1 MSNPADK
8 KNPAL
13 MIAKVG
19 IMAALSY
26 LAFTFVQIKISMG
39 GDFSSF
45 HLGNTFCVLAAL
57 LFGGIPGGIAGA
69 IGMTIGDL
77 LDPVYITSAPKTF
90 VLKLLIG
97 VITGLVAHKIGK
109 ISQRSS
115 DGHTQ
120 DSRHVLLWTVLG
132 SSAGMLFNV
141 IAEPVVSYFYK
152 RYILG
157 VDAEASAVLA
167 KLQSLT
173 TFVNA
178 VLTVIIAVA
187 LYSALRPAMIRT
199 GLFDFNVGIK
209 SKSQKKEVK
218 ADKD

>member
-8 KNPAL
+8 RNPAL

-26 LAFTFVQIKISMG
+26 LAFTFIQFKIPAG
-39 GDFSSF
+39 GDYTSF

-90 VLKLLIG
+90 ILKLLIG

-109 ISQRSS
+109 ISLRDS
-115 DGHTQ
+115 DGKMQ
-120 DSRHVLLWTVLG
+120 QSKHVFTWTVIG

-152 RYILG
+152 RYVLG
-157 VDAEASAVLA
+157 VDAKASAILA

-178 VLTVIIAVA
+178 ILTVIIAVA
-187 LYSALRPAMIRT
+187 LYAALRPAMIRT
-199 GLFDFNVGIK
+199 GLFDYNIGIK
-209 SKSQKKEVK
+209 SEGKK
-218 ADKD
+218 A

>member
-1 MSNPADK
+1 MTNPNDK
-8 KNPAL
+8 RNPAL
-13 MIAKVG
+13 MIAKIG

-26 LAFTFVQIKISMG
+26 LAFTFVQIKISAG
-39 GDFSSF
+39 GDFTSF

-57 LFGGIPGGIAGA
+57 LFGGLPGGAAGA

-90 VLKLLIG
+90 ILKLLIG
-97 VITGLVAHKIGK
+97 VITGLVAHKVGR
-109 ISQRSS
+109 ISMRTPE
-115 DGHTQ
+115 GHTQ
-120 DSRHVLLWTVLG
+120 KPRHIFIWTLLG

-141 IAEPVVSYFYK
+141 IAEPVVSYLYK

-157 VDAEASAVLA
+157 VDAEASAILA
-167 KLQSLT
+167 KFQSLT

-187 LYSALRPAMIRT
+187 LYTALRPAMTKT
-199 GLFDFNVGIK
+199 GLFDYNVGIK
-209 SKSQKKEVK
+209 GKKLK
-218 ADKD
+218 AVRD

>member
-1 MSNPADK
+1 MSNPKDK
-8 KNPAL
+8 NNPAL

-26 LAFTFVQIKISMG
+26 LAFTFIQIKIPAG
-39 GDFSSF
+39 PDFTSF

-57 LFGGIPGGIAGA
+57 LFGGLPGGIAGA

-90 VLKLLIG
+90 LLKLCIG
-97 VITGLVAHKIGK
+97 LVAGLVAHRIGK
-109 ISQRSS
+109 ISLRDA

-120 DSRHVLLWTVLG
+120 KPRHVFLWTVLG

-152 RYILG
+152 RYLLG
-157 VDAEASAVLA
+157 VDANASAILA
-167 KLQSLT
+167 KFQSLT

-187 LYSALRPAMIRT
+187 LYTALRPALVRT
-199 GLFDFNVGIK
+199 GLFDYNVGIK
-209 SKSQKKEVK
+209 SKKQKASKE
-218 ADKD
+218 

>member
-1 MSNPADK
+1 MINPADK
-8 KNPAL
+8 KNSAL

-26 LAFTFVQIKISMG
+26 LAFTFIQFKIPVG
-39 GDFSSF
+39 GDFTSF

-57 LFGGIPGGIAGA
+57 LFGGLPGGVAGA
-69 IGMTIGDL
+69 IGMTVGDL

-97 VITGLVAHKIGK
+97 VITGLVAHRIGK
-109 ISQRSS
+109 ISLRAS

-120 DSRHVLLWTVLG
+120 PPKHVFLWTVLG

-141 IAEPVVSYFYK
+141 IAEPIVSYFYK

-157 VDAEASAVLA
+157 VDAQASALLA
-167 KLQSLT
+167 KFQSLT

-178 VLTVIIAVA
+178 LLTVVIAVA
-187 LYSALRPAMIRT
+187 LYAALRPALIKT
-199 GLFDFNVGIK
+199 GLFDYNVGCGK
-209 SKSQKKEVK
+209 GK
-218 ADKD
+218 

>member
-1 MSNPADK
+1 MSNFNDK

-26 LAFTFVQIKISMG
+26 LAFTFIQIKIPAG
-39 GDFSSF
+39 PDFTSF

-57 LFGGIPGGIAGA
+57 LFGGVPGGIAGA

-90 VLKLLIG
+90 LLKLLIG
-97 VITGLVAHKIGK
+97 VIAGLVAHKIGK
-109 ISQRSS
+109 ISLRTSE
-115 DGHTQ
+115 GHTQ
-120 DSRHVLLWTVLG
+120 PAKHVFLWSLLG

-157 VDAEASAVLA
+157 VDAEASAILA

-178 VLTVIIAVA
+178 ILTVIIAVA
-187 LYSALRPAMIRT
+187 LYHALRPALIKA
-199 GLFDFNVGIK
+199 GLFDYNVGIRNK
-209 SKSQKKEVK
+209 SIDKK
-218 ADKD
+218 

>member
-1 MSNPADK
+1 MINPNDK

-26 LAFTFVQIKISMG
+26 LAFTFIQFKIPAG
-39 GDFSSF
+39 GDYTSF

-57 LFGGIPGGIAGA
+57 LFGGLPGGIAGA

-97 VITGLVAHKIGK
+97 VFTGLVAHKIGK
-109 ISQRSS
+109 MSLRTPEGRLQ
-115 DGHTQ
+115 Q
-120 DSRHVLLWTVLG
+120 PKHVFLWTVLG
-132 SSAGMLFNV
+132 SSAGMMFNV

-157 VDAEASAVLA
+157 VDAEASAILA

-178 VLTVIIAVA
+178 ILSVIIAVA
-187 LYSALRPAMIRT
+187 LYAALRPAMIRT
-199 GLFDFNVGIK
+199 GLFDYNIGFKAK
-209 SKSQKKEVK
+209 SKKQ
-218 ADKD
+218 

>member
-26 LAFTFVQIKISMG
+26 LAFTFVQIKISTG
-39 GDFSSF
+39 ADFTSF

-57 LFGGIPGGIAGA
+57 L
-69 IGMTIGDL
+69 
-77 LDPVYITSAPKTF
+77 VYITSAPKTF
-90 VLKLLIG
+90 ILKLCIG
-97 VITGLVAHKIGK
+97 LITGLVAHRIGK
-109 ISQRSS
+109 ITLRDS

-120 DSRHVLLWTVLG
+120 KPKHVFLWTVLG

-141 IAEPVVSYFYK
+141 IAEPVLSYFYK

-157 VDAEASAVLA
+157 VDAEASAILA
-167 KLQSLT
+167 KFQSLT

-178 VLTVIIAVA
+178 ILTVIIAVA
-187 LYSALRPAMIRT
+187 LYTALRPALVRT
-199 GLFDFNVGIK
+199 GLFDYNVGIK
-209 SKSQKKEVK
+209 NKKLKASKE
-218 ADKD
+218 

>member
-19 IMAALSY
+19 IMAAL
-26 LAFTFVQIKISMG
+26 
-39 GDFSSF
+39 
-45 HLGNTFCVLAAL
+45 
-57 LFGGIPGGIAGA
+57 LFGGLPGGIAGA

-90 VLKLLIG
+90 ILKLCIG
-97 VITGLVAHKIGK
+97 LITGLVAHRIGK
-109 ISQRSS
+109 ITLRDS
-115 DGHTQ
+115 DGQ
-120 DSRHVLLWTVLG
+120 SQQPKHVLLWTVLG

-141 IAEPVVSYFYK
+141 IAEPVLSYFYK

-157 VDAEASAVLA
+157 VDAEASAILA
-167 KLQSLT
+167 KFQSLT

-178 VLTVIIAVA
+178 ILTVIIAVA
-187 LYSALRPAMIRT
+187 LYTALRPALIRT
-199 GLFDFNVGIK
+199 GLFDYNVGIK
-209 SKSQKKEVK
+209 SKSKKQ
-218 ADKD
+218 

>member
-1 MSNPADK
+1 MSNPKDK
-8 KNPAL
+8 NNPAL

-26 LAFTFVQIKISMG
+26 LAFTFIQIKIPAG
-39 GDFSSF
+39 PDFTSF

-57 LFGGIPGGIAGA
+57 LFGGLPGGIAGA

-90 VLKLLIG
+90 LLKLCIG
-97 VITGLVAHKIGK
+97 LVAGLVAHRIGK
-109 ISQRSS
+109 ISLRDA

-120 DSRHVLLWTVLG
+120 KPRHVFLWTVLG

-152 RYILG
+152 RYLLG
-157 VDAEASAVLA
+157 VDANASAILA
-167 KLQSLT
+167 KFQSLT

-187 LYSALRPAMIRT
+187 LYTALRPALVRT
-199 GLFDFNVGIK
+199 VRL
-209 SKSQKKEVK
+209 
-218 ADKD
+218 

>member
-1 MSNPADK
+1 MSNPNDK
-8 KNPAL
+8 RNPAL
-13 MIAKVG
+13 LVAKVG

-26 LAFTFVQIKISMG
+26 LAFTFLQIKIAFG
-39 GDFSSF
+39 GEISSF

-57 LFGGIPGGIAGA
+57 LFGGLPGGLAGA

-90 VLKLLIG
+90 LLKLLIG
-97 VITGLVAHKIGK
+97 VITGLVAHRIGK
-109 ISQRSS
+109 ISSRTPEGQ
-115 DGHTQ
+115 TQ
-120 DSRHVLLWTVLG
+120 PARHVLLWTILS
-132 SSAGMLFNV
+132 SSAGMFFNV
-141 IAEPVVSYFYK
+141 VAEPVVSYFYK

-157 VDAEASAVLA
+157 VDADAAAILA

-187 LYSALRPAMIRT
+187 LYAALRPAMIRT
-199 GLFDFNVGIK
+199 GLFDYNIGIRN
-209 SKSQKKEVK
+209 SKLKISKE
-218 ADKD
+218 

>member
-13 MIAKVG
+13 LIAKVG

-26 LAFTFVQIKISMG
+26 LAFTFVQIKISAG
-39 GDFSSF
+39 GDFTSF

-57 LFGGIPGGIAGA
+57 LFGGVPGGIAGA

-90 VLKLLIG
+90 ILKFCIG
-97 VITGLVAHKIGK
+97 LITGLVAHKIGK
-109 ISQRSS
+109 ITLKTEE
-115 DGHTQ
+115 GHTQ
-120 DSRHVLLWTVLG
+120 SSKHVFLWTLLG

-141 IAEPVVSYFYK
+141 IAEPVLSYFYK

-157 VDAEASAVLA
+157 VDAEASAILA
-167 KLQSLT
+167 KFQSLT

-178 VLTVIIAVA
+178 ILTVVIAVA
-187 LYSALRPAMIRT
+187 LYTALRPALIRT
-199 GLFDFNVGIK
+199 GIFDYNVGIK
-209 SKSQKKEVK
+209 REKKSASK
-218 ADKD
+218 D

>member
-1 MSNPADK
+1 MSNPKDK

-26 LAFTFVQIKISMG
+26 LAFTFIQIKIPAG
-39 GDFSSF
+39 PDFTSF

-57 LFGGIPGGIAGA
+57 LFGGLPGGIAGA

-90 VLKLLIG
+90 LLKLCIG
-97 VITGLVAHKIGK
+97 LVAGLVAHRIGK
-109 ISQRSS
+109 ISLRDA

-120 DSRHVLLWTVLG
+120 KPRHVFLWTVLG

-152 RYILG
+152 RYLLG
-157 VDAEASAVLA
+157 VDANASAILA
-167 KLQSLT
+167 KFQSLT

-187 LYSALRPAMIRT
+187 LYTALRPALVRT
-199 GLFDFNVGIK
+199 GLFDYNVGIK
-209 SKSQKKEVK
+209 SKKQKASKE
-218 ADKD
+218 

>member
-57 LFGGIPGGIAGA
+57 LFGGLPGGLAGA

-90 VLKLLIG
+90 LLKLLIG
-97 VITGLVAHKIGK
+97 VIAGLVAHRIGK
-109 ISQRSS
+109 ISSRTPEGQ
-115 DGHTQ
+115 TQ
-120 DSRHVLLWTVLG
+120 PSKHVFLWTILG

-141 IAEPVVSYFYK
+141 VAEPVVSYFYK

-157 VDAEASAVLA
+157 VDADAAAILA

-178 VLTVIIAVA
+178 ILTVIIAVA
-187 LYSALRPAMIRT
+187 LYTALRPAMIRT
-199 GLFDFNVGIK
+199 GLFDFNIGVKERKEKI
-209 SKSQKKEVK
+209 SK
-218 ADKD
+218 D

>member
-8 KNPAL
+8 RNPAL

-26 LAFTFVQIKISMG
+26 LAFTFIQFKIPAG
-39 GDFSSF
+39 GDYTSF

-90 VLKLLIG
+90 ILKLLIG

-109 ISQRSS
+109 ISLRDS
-115 DGHTQ
+115 DGKMQ
-120 DSRHVLLWTVLG
+120 QSKHVFTWTVIG

-152 RYILG
+152 RYVLG
-157 VDAEASAVLA
+157 VDAEASAILA

-178 VLTVIIAVA
+178 ILTVIIAVA
-187 LYSALRPAMIRT
+187 LYAALRPAMIRT
-199 GLFDFNVGIK
+199 GLFDYNIGIK
-209 SKSQKKEVK
+209 SEGKK
-218 ADKD
+218 A

>member
-8 KNPAL
+8 RNPAL

-26 LAFTFVQIKISMG
+26 LAFTFIQFKIPAG
-39 GDFSSF
+39 GDYTSF

-90 VLKLLIG
+90 ILKLLIG

-109 ISQRSS
+109 ISLRDS
-115 DGHTQ
+115 DGKMQ
-120 DSRHVLLWTVLG
+120 QSKHVFTWTVIG

-152 RYILG
+152 RYVLG
-157 VDAEASAVLA
+157 VDAEASAILA

-178 VLTVIIAVA
+178 ILTVIIAVA

-199 GLFDFNVGIK
+199 GLFDYNIGIK
-209 SKSQKKEVK
+209 SEGKK
-218 ADKD
+218 A

>member
-1 MSNPADK
+1 MSNPNDK

-13 MIAKVG
+13 LIAKVG

-26 LAFTFVQIKISMG
+26 LAFTFLQIKISVG
-39 GDFSSF
+39 GDFTSF

-57 LFGGIPGGIAGA
+57 LFGGLPGGLAGA

-90 VLKLLIG
+90 LLKLLIG
-97 VITGLVAHKIGK
+97 VITGLVAHRIGR
-109 ISQRSS
+109 ISL
-115 DGHTQ
+115 HT
-120 DSRHVLLWTVLG
+120 SEGPKPAGKVLLWTALA

-152 RYILG
+152 RYVLG
-157 VDAEASAVLA
+157 VDADAAAILA
-167 KLQSLT
+167 KFQSLT

-178 VLTVIIAVA
+178 ILTVVIAVA
-187 LYSALRPAMIRT
+187 LYAALRPALIRA
-199 GLFDFNVGIK
+199 GLFDYNVGA
-209 SKSQKKEVK
+209 KKDK
-218 ADKD
+218 AE

>member
-1 MSNPADK
+1 MSNPNNN
-8 KNPAL
+8 KNAAL
-13 MIAKVG
+13 LIAKVG

-26 LAFTFVQIKISMG
+26 LAFTFIQFKIPAG
-39 GDFSSF
+39 GDYTSF

-57 LFGGIPGGIAGA
+57 LFGGLPGGIAGA

-97 VITGLVAHKIGK
+97 VFAGLVAHKIGK
-109 ISQRSS
+109 ISLRTPEGQL
-115 DGHTQ
+115 Q
-120 DSRHVLLWTVLG
+120 PKKHVFLWTVLG

-157 VDAEASAVLA
+157 VDAEASAILA

-178 VLTVIIAVA
+178 ILTVIIAVA
-187 LYSALRPAMIRT
+187 LYAALRPAMIRT
-199 GLFDFNVGIK
+199 GLFDYNIGIK
-209 SKSQKKEVK
+209 AKKTEQ
-218 ADKD
+218 